1 MRTMTTAVA
10 ACAGLFLTLGI
21 GAAANASAMASRS
34 ATDTIANLEA
44 EGYHVQVNGPR
55 SSPLSYCSVTDVHGL
70 RNSNVDDDGNLIDKD
85 LHTTVY
91 VDIACQNH

>member
-1 MRTMTTAVA
+1 M
-10 ACAGLFLTLGI
+10 GI
-21 GAAANASAMASRS
+21 GTAATASASSRP
-34 ATDTIANLEA
+34 APDTIAQLEA

-55 SSPLSYCSVTDVHGL
+55 ASPLSYCSVTDVHGL
-70 RNSNVDDDGNLIDKD
+70 RNSNVDDDGKIIDQN